1 MDEPTHKMSYGRES
15 VSAEVNKPYSSETT
29 YHSLGHPF
37 SVVGNNGDHLSLLKH
52 DFRYPYLTFEKTR
65 IRVSSIHDIT
75 GCSGESDLVRSLCP
89 FLLVPCMVERFSP
102 WHSAYLVHDVVPGEQ
117 GSSNGFC

>member
-1 MDEPTHKMSYGRES
+1 MDLPTHKMFYGRES

-29 YHSLGHPF
+29 YHLLGHPF
-37 SVVGNNGDHLSLLKH
+37 SIVGNNRDDLCLLKH

-75 GCSGESDLVRSLCP
+75 RCSGESDLVRSLGP
-89 FLLVPCMVERFSP
+89 LLFAPSMVERFSP
-102 WHSAYLVHDVVPGEQ
+102 WHSVYLVHDVVPGE
-117 GSSNGFC
+117 